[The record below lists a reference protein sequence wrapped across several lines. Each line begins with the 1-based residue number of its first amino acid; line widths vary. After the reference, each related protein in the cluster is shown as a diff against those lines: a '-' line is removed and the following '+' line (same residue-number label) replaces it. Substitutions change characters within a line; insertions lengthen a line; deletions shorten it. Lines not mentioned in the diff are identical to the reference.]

1 MPVIDEIAAER
12 KRQIEVEGWSAEHDD
27 AHHHGEMALSAA
39 AYACAST
46 MLHEEI
52 EFHKKMLYGAK
63 RGLFS
68 VIAYLWR
75 WEPHWFKPKDRRRN
89 LIKAA
94 ALLVA
99 EIERLDRFEAK
110 KNAA

>member
-1 MPVIDEIAAER
+1 MTVIDEIAAER
-12 KRQIEVEGWSAEHDD
+12 RRQIETEGWSAEHDD
-27 AHHHGEMALSAA
+27 THTHEEMAQAA
-39 AYACAST
+39 AMYALPAFARNLLMPGGT
-46 MLHEEI
+46 VL
-52 EFHKKMLYGAK
+52 G
-63 RGLFS
+63 R
-68 VIAYLWR
+68 LWP
-75 WEPHWFKPKDRRRN
+75 WDFKWWKPEKRRRN

>member
-1 MPVIDEIAAER
+1 MTVIDEIAAER
-12 KRQIEVEGWSAEHDD
+12 TRQIEVEGWSPEHDD
-27 AHHHGEMALSAA
+27 MHTHEEMAIAA
-39 AYACAST
+39 AMYALPAFARN
-46 MLHEEI
+46 L
-52 EFHKKMLYGAK
+52 L
-63 RGLFS
+63 
-68 VIAYLWR
+68 LWPWDR
-75 WEPHWFKPKDRRRN
+75 KWWKPGKRRRN